1 MTSDCNTPKRTSAQG
16 TSRSHYR
23 YPTGK
28 PKHTLELTGDV
39 IADNNVRCRDDL
51 WTFKENVKWVC
62 FKRGY
67 SLTQVVREMRAH
79 GVRVRRE
86 TLFERD
92 LRRYPSAIYISTF
105 ARVLG
110 VPTWMLL
117 HPDIESVF
125 QP

>member
-23 YPTGK
+23 YPTGA
-28 PKHTLELTGDV
+28 PRNQLVLTGEV
-39 IADNNVRCRDDL
+39 IPDNHSRCVDDMHL
-51 WTFKENVKWVC
+51 FKENVKWVC

-67 SLTQVVREMRAH
+67 SLTQVCRELNAH
-79 GVRVRRE
+79 GVKVRRS
-86 TLFERD
+86 TLLERD
-92 LRRYPSAIYISTF
+92 LRRYPSVLYVSTF

-117 HPDIESVF
+117 HPDIEQVF
-125 QP
+125 QA